1 MPIYIDEGL
10 VESHFERNLG
20 ILLLGM
26 EEVHIGHYI
35 LGRTI
40 GAGGFAKVK
49 GSCWLMQRR
58 GTISLGLK

>member
-1 MPIYIDEGL
+1 MFFGCI
-10 VESHFERNLG
+10 VESYFERNVG
-20 ILLLGM
+20 ILLFGM

-49 GSCWLMQRR
+49 GTDGSTQRR
-58 GTISLGLK
+58 GTISLGSK

>member
-1 MPIYIDEGL
+1 
-10 VESHFERNLG
+10 
-20 ILLLGM
+20 M

-49 GSCWLMQRR
+49 GSVGLMQRR
-58 GTISLGLK
+58 DMISLGLK